1 MGGTDFFDD
10 DVVPRRGT
18 VKSST
23 LGGTEVVG
31 TVKPDE
37 FPARPISDLNLTRM
51 ARHREEVN
59 TQVASAKLEI
69 EKMRRRQNDLE
80 REKQTLEELLEKQ
93 DQYERGKQE
102 MVDRLAESAISLQK
116 LEEHAARQVE
126 IYANTRQRFAEYA
139 DELQRINDSEWTDDS
154 FRDELNRAVVQI
166 DTIRKEF
173 VKAQAAVEAVGG
185 PMKLFDERRTPASAL
200 DDEALTQ
207 RGFLDWLKVG
217 LAVSLPLVLAIVI
230 GVVLLLLRGR

>member
-1 MGGTDFFDD
+1 MGGTDFFDE
-10 DVVPRRGT
+10 DVVSRRGT

-31 TVKPDE
+31 TLKPDE
-37 FPARPISDLNLTRM
+37 MPARPISDLNLTRM

-69 EKMRRRQNDLE
+69 ERMRRKQSDLE

-102 MVDRLAESAISLQK
+102 MIDRLTQSVVSLQK

-126 IYANTRQRFAEYA
+126 IYAGTRRRFGECG
-139 DELQRINDSEWTDDS
+139 DELQRINDSEWPDET
-154 FRDELNRAVVQI
+154 FRDELNKAVTQI
-166 DTIRKEF
+166 DAIRKEF

-185 PMKLFDERRTPASAL
+185 PLKLFDESRASL
-200 DDEALTQ
+200 RGFEEEEPGQ
-207 RGFLDWLKVG
+207 RGFVGWLKIG
-217 LAVSLPLVLAIVI
+217 LAFSLPLIVAIAVAVAI
-230 GVVLLLLRGR
+230 MVATGR